1 MTAVTTQMINA
12 LRGHMTE
19 YGWIA
24 PQGPSHMARL
34 AELIED
40 PLAVSEPVRAI
51 CRLLLDNLAMLDRQI
66 AVLDK
71 ETARR
76 AREDEVARRLMTI
89 PGIEPITATAITPQ
103 QGSIFHA
110 DSQTTMRSAPN
121 RRWSLNVLSDAF
133 ACRRR
138 LRMPSEVDDLK
149 RKCLALVADMS
160 LSGVRVVRKLDG
172 LLAADGRER

>member
-1 MTAVTTQMINA
+1 MPGGTRPSPSIDLRMKSRASSAQHPYRPERQA
-12 LRGHMTE
+12 LRGQICTE
-19 YGWIA
+19 
-24 PQGPSHMARL
+24 S
-34 AELIED
+34 E
-40 PLAVSEPVRAI
+40 SEP
-51 CRLLLDNLAMLDRQI
+51 
-66 AVLDK
+66 
-71 ETARR
+71 
-76 AREDEVARRLMTI
+76 
-89 PGIEPITATAITPQ
+89 
-103 QGSIFHA
+103 IFHA

-172 LLAADGRER
+172 LLAADGRKR